1 MAIGLKRSTFLSL
14 AGAALIGRP
23 AAAQPTAGSRMH
35 QRKIPSSG
43 EMLPVVGCGTWRTFD
58 VGGKPDDRAPLA
70 EVLKVMFEAGGS
82 VIDSS
87 PMYGAAEG
95 VVGDLLAAPSTRDGV
110 PRDKAFIATKVWTSG
125 RDNGIAQMRQSMRL
139 LKVDRLD
146 LMQIHNLVDWRA
158 HLPTLRA
165 WRTEGRIRYLGVT
178 HYTQSAHEELE
189 AVLRAEKWDFVQ
201 INYALDDRAVER
213 RLLPAAAERGT
224 AVIVNQPFGGGG
236 LLRKLSSRKLPDWAG
251 EIGCTSWAQILLKF
265 VLANPAV
272 TCVIPGTG
280 KPEHMKDNVQAG
292 LGVYPDANLLKRMVA
307 EVGA

>member
-1 MAIGLKRSTFLSL
+1 
-14 AGAALIGRP
+14 
-23 AAAQPTAGSRMH
+23 MH
-35 QRKIPSSG
+35 QRKIPSSD

-58 VGGKPDDRAPLA
+58 VGVEPADRAPLA
-70 EVLKVMFEAGGS
+70 EVLKILFDAGGS

-95 VVGDLLAAPSTRDGV
+95 VVGDLLAAAGS
-110 PRDKAFIATKVWTSG
+110 RDKAFIATKVWTSG

-165 WRTEGRIRYLGVT
+165 WKTEGRIRYLGVT
-178 HYTQSAHEELE
+178 HYTQSAHDELE
-189 AVLRAEKWDFVQ
+189 QVLRAEKWDFMQ

-213 RLLPAAAERGT
+213 RLLPLAAERGT

-236 LLRKLSSRKLPDWAG
+236 LLRRLSSRKLPDWAG
-251 EIGCTSWAQILLKF
+251 EIGSASWAQILLKF

-280 KPEHMKDNVQAG
+280 KPEHMADNVQAG
-292 LGVYPDANLLKRMVA
+292 FGVYPDTAMLRRMVA

>member
-1 MAIGLKRSTFLSL
+1 MRLKRSTFLGL
-14 AGAALIGRP
+14 AGAAL
-23 AAAQPTAGSRMH
+23 AASRAGAQPTANRMH

-58 VGGKPDDRAPLA
+58 VGAKPEDRAPLA
-70 EVLKVMFEAGGS
+70 EVLGILFESGGS

-87 PMYGAAEG
+87 PMYGAAER
-95 VVGDLLAAPSTRDGV
+95 VVGDLLASAGTRA
-110 PRDKAFIATKVWTSG
+110 KAFLATKVWTSG

-139 LKVDRLD
+139 FKTDRLD
-146 LMQIHNLVDWRA
+146 LMQIHNLVDWRG

-165 WRTEGRIRYLGVT
+165 WKAEGRLRYLGVT
-178 HYTQSAHEELE
+178 HYTQSAHDELE

-201 INYALDDRAVER
+201 LNYALDDRAAER
-213 RLLPAAAERGT
+213 RLLPLAAERGV

-236 LLRKLSSRKLPDWAG
+236 LLRKLSGRELPAWAG

-280 KPEHMKDNVQAG
+280 KPAHMRDNVQAG
-292 LGVYPDANLLKRMVA
+292 FGAYPDAAMIKRMTA
-307 EVGA
+307 SIET

>member
-1 MAIGLKRSTFLSL
+1 MAVALKRSTFLGL
-14 AGAALIGRP
+14 AGVALFGRQ
-23 AAAQPTAGSRMH
+23 AAAQSVAGNRMN

-58 VGGKPDDRAPLA
+58 VGGKPADRAPLA
-70 EVLKVMFEAGGS
+70 EVLKVMFDSGGS

-95 VVGDLLAAPSTRDGV
+95 VVGDLLAAAGT
-110 PRDKAFIATKVWTSG
+110 RDKAFIATKVWTSG
-125 RDNGIAQMRQSMRL
+125 RDNGIAQMKKSMAL
-139 LKVDRLD
+139 LKTDRLD
-146 LMQIHNLVDWRA
+146 LMQIHNLVDWRV

-165 WRTEGRIRYLGVT
+165 WKAEGRIRYLGVT

-236 LLRKLSSRKLPDWAG
+236 LLRKLSGRKLPAWAA

-292 LGVYPDANLLKRMVA
+292 LGAYPDAALLKRMVA

>member
-1 MAIGLKRSTFLSL
+1 MAVALKRSTFLGL
-14 AGAALIGRP
+14 AGVALFGRQ
-23 AAAQPTAGSRMH
+23 AAAQSVAGNRMN

-58 VGGKPDDRAPLA
+58 VGGQPADRAPLA
-70 EVLKVMFEAGGS
+70 QVLKVMFDSGGS

-95 VVGDLLAAPSTRDGV
+95 VVGDLLAAAGT
-110 PRDKAFIATKVWTSG
+110 RDKAFIATKVWTSG
-125 RDNGIAQMRQSMRL
+125 RDNGIAQMKKSMAL
-139 LKVDRLD
+139 LKTDRLD
-146 LMQIHNLVDWRA
+146 LMQIHNLVDWRV

-165 WRTEGRIRYLGVT
+165 WKTEGRIRYLGVT

-236 LLRKLSSRKLPDWAG
+236 LLRRLSGRKLPAWAA

-292 LGVYPDANLLKRMVA
+292 LGAYPDAALLKRMVA

>member
-1 MAIGLKRSTFLSL
+1 MAVALKRSTFLGL
-14 AGAALIGRP
+14 AGAAFFGRQ
-23 AAAQPTAGSRMH
+23 AAAQSAAGNRMN

-58 VGGKPDDRAPLA
+58 VGGKPADRAPLA
-70 EVLKVMFEAGGS
+70 EVLRVMFDSGGS

-95 VVGDLLAAPSTRDGV
+95 VVGDLLAAAGT
-110 PRDKAFIATKVWTSG
+110 RDKAFIATKVWTSG
-125 RDNGIAQMRQSMRL
+125 RDNGIAQMKKSMAL
-139 LKVDRLD
+139 LKTDHLD

-165 WRTEGRIRYLGVT
+165 WKAEGRIRYLGVT

-236 LLRKLSSRKLPDWAG
+236 LLRKLSGRKLPAWAG
-251 EIGCTSWAQILLKF
+251 DIGCTSWAQILLKF

-272 TCVIPGTG
+272 TCAIPGTG

-292 LGVYPDANLLKRMVA
+292 LGAYPDAALLKRMVA
-307 EVGA
+307 EVGV